1 MDPVLKRSEG
11 YWSMLWGSFSFRF
24 SFLSWGLEFCE
35 GGRASSLDFAACQR
49 GEGIQKGTRETHGR
63 GFSALDGRYK
73 MWDHGDVICSST
85 TTLFFQGINWYVYVV
100 VLKEC

>member
-11 YWSMLWGSFSFRF
+11 YWSTPMLLGSFSFRF

-35 GGRASSLDFAACQR
+35 GGRASSLDFVACQR

-63 GFSALDGRYK
+63 ATVHLMEDTRCGT
-73 MWDHGDVICSST
+73 MVILLVQVLL
-85 TTLFFQGINWYVYVV
+85 LFFFSGD
-100 VLKEC
+100 